1 MPRAGRSSPKNKKSR
16 ETESRSA
23 LSGKKPGN
31 TVASARGGQ
40 KRKRG
45 SAAPKAKLTASKTP
59 QRIRVGYSRPM
70 PVCADDD
77 DAGTRTAIAE
87 LREEFSTLRVEITQL
102 IKEVLVSVNAITEC
116 VTRSPDSG
124 SNGGSKERN
133 PSITDAKKEAGD
145 HTAAHSQNTKGSIGS
160 EGHNSADGESGSD
173 IAAATPQADFV
184 TLEDKGTHHRQLPLR
199 LILAMFEAGATHESD
214 VDTPTDQPK
223 GFKWKDSGMAQ
234 TTLRE
239 KIRPI
244 LEESGFIVIP
254 RRIKISEEARN
265 GKAKRKRDAAGPGYL
280 THRGEAVARYMKD
293 NGITADVLEKGRR
306 KRM

>member
-16 ETESRSA
+16 EAESRSA
-23 LSGKKPGN
+23 LSGKKPGK
-31 TVASARGGQ
+31 TVASARSGQ
-40 KRKRG
+40 KSKRG
-45 SAAPKAKLTASKTP
+45 SAASKTKLTASKTP

-87 LREEFSTLRVEITQL
+87 LREEFSTLRDEIAQL
-102 IKEVLVSVNAITEC
+102 ITEVLVSVNAITEC

-133 PSITDAKKEAGD
+133 RSITDAKKEAGD

-160 EGHNSADGESGSD
+160 EGHNSTDGESGSD
-173 IAAATPQADFV
+173 IAAATPHADYV
-184 TLEDKGTHHRQLPLR
+184 MLKDNGTHHRQLPLR
-199 LILAMFEAGATHESD
+199 LILEMFEAGAMYEGD

-223 GFKWKDSGMAQ
+223 GFKWKDSDMDQ
-234 TTLRE
+234 RTLRE
-239 KIRPI
+239 KIRPM
-244 LEESGFIVIP
+244 LEERDFIVIP
-254 RRIKISEEARN
+254 RRIMISEEARN
-265 GKAKRKRDAAGPGYL
+265 GKAQRKRDAAGPGYL

-293 NGITADVLEKGRR
+293 NGITDDVLKKGRR